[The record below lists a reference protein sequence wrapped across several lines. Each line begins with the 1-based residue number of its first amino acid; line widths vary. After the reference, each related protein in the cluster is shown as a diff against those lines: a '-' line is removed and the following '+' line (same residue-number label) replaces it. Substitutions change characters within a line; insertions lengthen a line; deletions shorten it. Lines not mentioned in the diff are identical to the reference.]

1 LSQCTVDRSYS
12 GFRRALKQLQKKFPK
27 IDLDLQDAI
36 DKIQKDYENACN
48 AFCVPMPNLPDLQRR
63 IFKYDIGSRDLRK
76 HPRECFRLICAF
88 LPSHGDSRILSAL
101 LLYHKSDVSNISA
114 KDIAEEIKKLKA
126 QLEEPHGVSD

>member
-36 DKIQKDYENACN
+36 SKIENDYENACN
-48 AFCVPMPNLPDLQRR
+48 AFCVPMPNLPDLQKR
-63 IFKYDIGSRDLRK
+63 IYKYDIGSRDLRK

-88 LPSHGDSRILSAL
+88 LPSYDDRQILSAL
-101 LLYHKSDVSNISA
+101 LLYHRSDVSNISA

-126 QLEEPHGVSD
+126 QIEELPGA